1 MIFDFKLDPDTH
13 DVVFEKGDLVQETD
27 PAAALAQTVVVG
39 LKMWLG
45 ESLIDTSQGMPWFEE
60 ILGRKEKDMSLVVAR
75 VENFVSQIPGVTSVT
90 IEDADFN
97 YTTRALSFG
106 LFINTEDGETIEISP
121 MVIVRE
127 S

>member
-1 MIFDFKLDPDTH
+1 MIFDFKIDYDTH
-13 DVVFEKGDLVQETD
+13 DVVFDKGDLVQETD
-27 PAAALAQTVVVG
+27 AAQALRQTIIVG

-75 VENFVSQIPGVTSVT
+75 VENFVSQIPGVNSVV

-97 YTTRALSFG
+97 YQTRALSFG
-106 LFINTEDGETIEISP
+106 MFVNT
-121 MVIVRE
+121 
-127 S
+127 